1 MKVRFLLMCLL
12 VAITGCGARV
22 EVAKDKIL
30 AQVDALLG
38 EIDVK
43 RKEAE
48 IGIHN
53 MDAGLDQLKKGK
65 IEAKL
70 KQTQFSEKA
79 TEVEGK
85 IADADKALGRLRDYL
100 KENKDVTL
108 SGKTFTPAQLNEMA
122 DTAISAR
129 KRLATELE
137 TAKSA
142 AGRLG
147 AVAASL
153 EQREKEGRGKIK
165 GLKQCL
171 EEIDAKAVALKS
183 IKDAA
188 NLSGGGAAL
197 DFEKVEKQVKDVRS
211 KIDAE
216 LAFHDEKAKESPAAS
231 ESATLESVVRQT
243 STAGDKISE
252 IDKILGNK

>member
-1 MKVRFLLMCLL
+1 MKARFLLICLL
-12 VAITGCGARV
+12 ASLAGCGARV

-43 RKEAE
+43 RKEAD

-53 MDAGLDQLKKGK
+53 MDTGLDQLKKGK
-65 IEAKL
+65 IEAKV

-79 TEVEGK
+79 TELEGK
-85 IADADKALGRLRDYL
+85 IADADEALRRLREYL
-100 KENKDVTL
+100 KANKDVTL

-129 KRLATELE
+129 KKLATELE
-137 TAKSA
+137 TVKQARD
-142 AGRLG
+142 RLG
-147 AVAASL
+147 AVATLL
-153 EQREKEGRGKIK
+153 EQQEKSGRDKIK
-165 GLKQCL
+165 GLKQYL

-188 NLSGGGAAL
+188 SLSGGGAAL
-197 DFEKVEKQVKDVRS
+197 DFEKVEKQVKDLS
-211 KIDAE
+211 TKIDTE
-216 LAFHDEKAKESPAAS
+216 LAFHDEKTKEAGT
-231 ESATLESVVRQT
+231 ATEVGSLESVIRQT
-243 STAGDKISE
+243 STASDKISE
-252 IDKILGNK
+252 IDKILGKK